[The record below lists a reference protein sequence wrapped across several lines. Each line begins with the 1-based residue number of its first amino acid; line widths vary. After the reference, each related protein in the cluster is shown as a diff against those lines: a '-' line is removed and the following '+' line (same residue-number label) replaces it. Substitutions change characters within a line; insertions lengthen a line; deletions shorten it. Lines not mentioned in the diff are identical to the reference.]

1 MESHDQSHLLL
12 CEKQQKEIKE
22 LKKQI
27 EDLNEHRAD
36 HFSFTDIVVKENEE
50 QKRLTSRFCKMF
62 EAEQAKITGVLDK
75 LCKWEG
81 KTAATIGRGLT
92 SDPHHDVV
100 FLVKYYLEAKD
111 CEFNQVKKEN
121 EELKQQISDITDAVW
136 DESYPDVRTDLLIQD
151 IHKFRQEVEELK
163 EENEE
168 QLAAVEALKFM
179 DYTYNDGSWSM
190 NDE

>member
-36 HFSFTDIVVKENEE
+36 HFSCMDIMLVENQCLEKQIKTLEDIHNGDMKIITMLKEKWNEE
-50 QKRLTSRFCKMF
+50 QEKNK
-62 EAEQAKITGVLDK
+62 
-75 LCKWEG
+75 
-81 KTAATIGRGLT
+81 
-92 SDPHHDVV
+92 
-100 FLVKYYLEAKD
+100 
-111 CEFNQVKKEN
+111 
-121 EELKQQISDITDAVW
+121 ELK
-136 DESYPDVRTDLLIQD
+136 
-151 IHKFRQEVEELK
+151 K
-163 EENEE
+163 ENEE

>member
-36 HFSFTDIVVKENEE
+36 HFSCMDIMVKENEE

-121 EELKQQISDITDAVW
+121 EKLKQ
-136 DESYPDVRTDLLIQD
+136 E
-151 IHKFRQEVEELK
+151 K
-163 EENEE
+163 EHI
-168 QLAAVEALKFM
+168 KKYWRCFM
-179 DYTYNDGSWSM
+179 DYTDRYGQLGYPDKEFVDGWTDDNELRESLYEDF
-190 NDE
+190 NIEEEEEE